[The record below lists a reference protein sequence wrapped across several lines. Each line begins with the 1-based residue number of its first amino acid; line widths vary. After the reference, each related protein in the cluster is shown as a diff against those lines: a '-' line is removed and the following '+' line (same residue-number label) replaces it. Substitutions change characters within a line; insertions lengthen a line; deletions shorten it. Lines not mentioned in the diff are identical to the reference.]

1 MLIRCYSVFRYNGSK
16 VSILWLFML
25 TQKQEIYCLKYIE
38 YGSAAAAYKSAYD
51 AENMKANT
59 VYRKATELNNN
70 GNVTARIYD
79 LRTKLA
85 NRILWSKE
93 ESIRLLARIAQDE
106 TLRARDRINAIKE
119 LNSVL
124 GLNIKSNS

>member
-1 MLIRCYSVFRYNGSK
+1 
-16 VSILWLFML
+16 ML